1 MKKILLIED
10 NPEILE
16 NTSEILELA
25 GFGVLSAAS
34 GKAGME
40 AAMEYLPELIICDV
54 MMPELDGFG
63 VLHLV
68 RKHPALSGT
77 PFIFLTAKSERTDF
91 RRGMEMGADDYLTKP
106 FNDTEL
112 PNAVESRLKKAESL
126 KRSAGALPE
135 EGAEQPMKT
144 EEAIRELTSG
154 RVINK
159 YRRKQLIFSEG
170 NHPQYLFYVLK
181 GKVKVFKSS
190 DDGKELTVGLYAAG
204 DFLGYIALLEEA
216 PYKVSAEALEDSE
229 VSLIP
234 RDDFSGMINKNPG
247 VARQFILLLAKNNN
261 EKSEQMVQL
270 AYNSLRKRVANALLM
285 LRRKYQDTASPKFSI
300 HISREDLANLSG
312 TATESLIRT
321 LSDFRQEKLIE
332 INGGDIVI
340 LDERKLE
347 RMVN

>member
-10 NPEILE
+10 SPEILE
-16 NTSEILELA
+16 NASEILELA
-25 GFGVLSAAS
+25 GYRVFGAAS

-40 AAMEYLPELIICDV
+40 AALEHLPDLIICDV

-68 RKHPALSGT
+68 RKHPALSGI
-77 PFIFLTAKSERTDF
+77 PFIFLTARSERSDF

-112 PNAVESRLKKAESL
+112 LNAVESRLKKAESL
-126 KRSAGALPE
+126 KRSTGALSGE
-135 EGAEQPMKT
+135 ETGQPVKT
-144 EEAIRELTSG
+144 EEAIRELIAG
-154 RVINK
+154 RVTNK
-159 YRRKQLIFSEG
+159 YRKKQVIFSEG

-190 DDGKELTVGLYAAG
+190 DEGKELTVGLYAAG

-229 VSLIP
+229 VSMIP
-234 RDDFSGMINKNPG
+234 RDDFSGLINKNPG

-261 EKSEQMVQL
+261 EKSDQMVQL
-270 AYNSLRKRVANALLM
+270 AYNSLRKRVANALLA
-285 LRRKYQDTASPKFSI
+285 LLRKYQDAASSKFSI

-332 INGGDIVI
+332 IHGGDIVI
-340 LDERKLE
+340 LDEQKLHK
-347 RMVN
+347 MLN